1 MLGEQESQ
9 ALASSVLRGGTTTM
23 QTRPMDAAPAI
34 RVPGAYVDGG
44 RQATISGLQF
54 AESIEEGASLC
65 LSH

>member
-1 MLGEQESQ
+1 ME
-9 ALASSVLRGGTTTM
+9 
-23 QTRPMDAAPAI
+23 TRPMDAASAV

-44 RQATISGLQF
+44 REATISGLQF